1 MCIRDSC
8 EENNI
13 PLNYAGEKLKSKKAI
28 KKSTLLSPT
37 VKETIELFKSGKKLS
52 EICSTRNLAES
63 TIEGHLAIGIKN
75 KVINIEQ
82 LLKKKEIESI
92 SEFFSDG
99 SLELN
104 AARLKSEGKVP
115 FGKLRM
121 VQAWLMSNK

>member
-1 MCIRDSC
+1 MNQTKDPNKKHYFQPIDFDYFESMIDS
-8 EENNI
+8 
-13 PLNYAGEKLKSKKAI
+13 
-28 KKSTLLSPT
+28 
-37 VKETIELFKSGKKLS
+37 
-52 EICSTRNLAES
+52 
-63 TIEGHLAIGIKN
+63 
-75 KVINIEQ
+75 